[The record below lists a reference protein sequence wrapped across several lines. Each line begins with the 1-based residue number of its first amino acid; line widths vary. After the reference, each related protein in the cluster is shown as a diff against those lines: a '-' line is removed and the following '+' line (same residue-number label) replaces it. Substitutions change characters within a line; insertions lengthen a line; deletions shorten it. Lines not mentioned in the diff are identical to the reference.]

1 MTGARCR
8 FRAYRRGNSLDAA
21 DASFGLIA
29 ESFGCRGLPLWV
41 AKAGTRARRATAAAF
56 KSARPSGFDA
66 GFSLTH
72 EATRFALGS

>member
-41 AKAGTRARRATAAAF
+41 GKAGPRARRATAAF